1 MPMVRSW
8 VIAGAMVAASAAL
21 FAAPSTQQTTPPPK
35 TTPPP
40 QTTPAQT
47 PQVFRGG
54 VRTVP
59 VYATV
64 NDGAG
69 GFVLDLKKTDF
80 EVYDNGKLQDVT
92 TFTTDV
98 QPLTTIVLLDG
109 SGSMLQNFDAVIEG
123 ANNFVLRMMPDDKT
137 RLGSFADIVK
147 FGPDFTNNR
156 DRLLAYL
163 RDEFNIRMANETR
176 LWDAMHEG
184 IQLLGVHEGRR
195 VELVFSDGYDT
206 TSVVNSG
213 SVEGEASG
221 KDVTVYAIAMWT
233 GRGTQQTRPNRYL
246 EEVATSTG
254 GGYYELSEQDDLNK
268 AFTRI
273 ALELHQQYLLGF
285 TPEKLDDKVHKL
297 DVKVK
302 RPNMKVRAR
311 KSYVASVNTDIK

>member
-1 MPMVRSW
+1 MIRSW
-8 VIAGAMVAASAAL
+8 GIASTIVAASAAL
-21 FAAPSTQQTTPPPK
+21 LAAPHTAQTPQQQQQ
-35 TTPPP
+35 PPP
-40 QTTPAQT
+40 QQSQT
-47 PQVFRGG
+47 PQVFRAG

-69 GFVLDLKKTDF
+69 GFVLDLKQSDF
-80 EVYDNGKLQDVT
+80 EVYDNGKLQDIT

-123 ANNFVLRMMPDDKT
+123 ANNFILRMMPGDKT

-156 DRLLAYL
+156 DTLLAYL

-184 IQLLGVHEGRR
+184 IQLLGVHDGRR

-206 TSVVNSG
+206 TSTVNSG

-233 GRGTQQTRPNRYL
+233 GRGTQQTRPNRWL
-246 EEVATSTG
+246 ENVATDTG

-268 AFTRI
+268 VFTRI

-311 KSYVASVNTDIK
+311 KSYVASVKTDIK